1 MHTKRRMRPLLGT
14 FVEVGAQAV
23 SNDLLMPAISAAFDA
38 VERVQ
43 QRMSFHALDS
53 ELTRL
58 NQSEGAWVAL
68 SRETL
73 RVLRLARA
81 TMVASGGLFDPTLGG
96 LLIKHGALP
105 DHGGSTPLDRGLASD
120 MHLARDA
127 ARLLRPVRLTLDGV
141 AKGHAV
147 DQAIQALRTQGVAG
161 GWVNAGGDLRVF
173 GVASLPVQQRM
184 FDGQLRALGALR
196 DAAVASSRTVRSQ
209 QAWAADQATFPG
221 LVMAPEQQEV
231 PDGVW
236 TVLAST
242 CWRADAL
249 TKVAAL
255 APPAQREALVRRL
268 GGMLLPQT

>member
-1 MHTKRRMRPLLGT
+1 MQTQRRMKPLLGT

-23 SNDLLMPAISAAFDA
+23 SDTLLAPAIAAAFEA
-38 VERVQ
+38 LERVQ
-43 QRMSFHALDS
+43 QRMSFHAPDS
-53 ELTRL
+53 ELSRL
-58 NQSEGAWVAL
+58 NQSEGAWVPL
-68 SRETL
+68 SRETA

-81 TMVASGGLFDPTLGG
+81 TMVASGGLFDPTVGG
-96 LLIKHGALP
+96 LMIKHGALP
-105 DHGGSTPLDRGLASD
+105 DHGGSAPLDRGQASD
-120 MHLARDA
+120 MYLAREG
-127 ARLLRPVRLTLDGV
+127 ARLLRPVRLTLDGL

-184 FDGQLRALGALR
+184 LDGQLRALGTLR
-196 DAAVASSRTVRSQ
+196 DAAMASSRTVKSAQ
-209 QAWAADQATFPG
+209 TWAADRATFPG
-221 LVMAPEQQEV
+221 LVIAPEHQEAQ
-231 PDGVW
+231 DGVW

>member
-1 MHTKRRMRPLLGT
+1 
-14 FVEVGAQAV
+14 
-23 SNDLLMPAISAAFDA
+23 
-38 VERVQ
+38 
-43 QRMSFHALDS
+43 
-53 ELTRL
+53 
-58 NQSEGAWVAL
+58 
-68 SRETL
+68 
-73 RVLRLARA
+73 
-81 TMVASGGLFDPTLGG
+81 
-96 LLIKHGALP
+96 
-105 DHGGSTPLDRGLASD
+105 
-120 MHLARDA
+120 
-127 ARLLRPVRLTLDGV
+127 
-141 AKGHAV
+141 V